1 MKKNVFL
8 FLSMVWLALAAG
20 TARGE
25 EFDHSNWGRVLEKFV
40 TETGR
45 VDYAALKADSAD
57 LDRYVTQL
65 AARSPASHPRDFP
78 TRNSQLAYWINAYN
92 ALVMKGVIEKW
103 PVKSVVKIGLLPHSF
118 FWRKKFVVGGKK
130 YTLNNIEKDI
140 LLKGLAEPRIHFALV
155 CASNSCP
162 PPRRE
167 AFTAENTER
176 LLEEGARAF
185 VNDSRHVR
193 IEVGRNR
200 ITLSKIFDWYKGDFE
215 KYARAQGSA
224 GGENAL
230 LDFLLIY
237 ADEPTRQAL
246 DTLDD
251 PKIDHFDYDWGINDV
266 NAWGTTTDLAGTE
279 GQPR

>member
-20 TARGE
+20 TGRGE

-65 AARSPASHPRDFP
+65 AARSPASHPREFP

-103 PVKSVVKIGLLPHSF
+103 PVKSVVKIGLLPPSF

-230 LDFLLIY
+230 LDFLRIY

>member
-25 EFDHSNWGRVLEKFV
+25 EFDHSNWGRVLKKFV
-40 TETGR
+40 AETGR

-65 AARSPASHPRDFP
+65 AARSPASHPQEFP

-92 ALVMKGVIEKW
+92 ALVMKGVVEKW

-130 YTLNNIEKDI
+130 YTLNTIEKDF

-162 PPRRE
+162 PLQQE
-167 AFTAENTER
+167 AYTPENTER
-176 LLEEGARAF
+176 LLEEAARFFINKPRNLKINAT
-185 VNDSRHVR
+185 
-193 IEVGRNR
+193 RNR
-200 ITLSKIFDWYKGDFE
+200 VTVSRIFKWYHKDFE
-215 KYARAQGSA
+215 NYVRASNIA
-224 GGENAL
+224 GTGNGV
-230 LDFLLIY
+230 LDYLKIY
-237 ADEPTRQAL
+237 ANESNRRAL
-246 DTLDD
+246 DALKKPRVDY
-251 PKIDHFDYDWGINDV
+251 FDYDWGINDV
-266 NAWGTTTDLAGTE
+266 NASGTTTDLAGTE

>member
-65 AARSPASHPRDFP
+65 AARSPASHPREFP

-130 YTLNNIEKDI
+130 YTLNNI
-140 LLKGLAEPRIHFALV
+140 
-155 CASNSCP
+155 
-162 PPRRE
+162 
-167 AFTAENTER
+167 
-176 LLEEGARAF
+176 
-185 VNDSRHVR
+185 
-193 IEVGRNR
+193 
-200 ITLSKIFDWYKGDFE
+200 
-215 KYARAQGSA
+215 
-224 GGENAL
+224 
-230 LDFLLIY
+230 
-237 ADEPTRQAL
+237 
-246 DTLDD
+246 
-251 PKIDHFDYDWGINDV
+251 
-266 NAWGTTTDLAGTE
+266 
-279 GQPR
+279 